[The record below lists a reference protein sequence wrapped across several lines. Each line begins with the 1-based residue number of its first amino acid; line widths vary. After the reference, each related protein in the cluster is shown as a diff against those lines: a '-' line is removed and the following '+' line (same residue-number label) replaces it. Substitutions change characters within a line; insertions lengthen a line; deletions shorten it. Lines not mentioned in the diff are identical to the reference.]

1 MSTVNTPQSVQRFP
15 TMELAIPRPDQLR
28 SKLTRSLRGLTS
40 LPLRLK

>member
-15 TMELAIPRPDQLR
+15 NMELAIPRDQ
-28 SKLTRSLRGLTS
+28 LTRSLRGLTS